1 MKRSQSIAS
10 TQLVSS
16 QGIQGSKKSRSSAVA
31 KKGYNRLS
39 FYAPVVARTK
49 TGVPQRLRI
58 NHRYCATLKR
68 TSTGG
73 ALNTYVF
80 SANGMYDPDITGTG
94 HQPSYFDNMSALY
107 DHYTV
112 LSSRIKLRLVSSI
125 ADATGSSLQCAIM
138 VTDGTG
144 ITVTN
149 VENMIEQPRC
159 VWTHLSALSN
169 TYGPQNSLQIGF
181 NAWRTFGSRAL
192 SDAELRGSPAAN
204 PTEQQYYT
212 IGLCEATGTGTVA
225 AIYEVVIEYQAEWT
239 EPKQNAS
246 N

>member
-1 MKRSQSIAS
+1 MKRSFTQAS
-10 TQLVSS
+10 TQSVGSTSGKKTKS
-16 QGIQGSKKSRSSAVA
+16 QAIVKSTTP
-31 KKGYNRLS
+31 RLS
-39 FYAPVVARTK
+39 FYAPLVARTK

-68 TSTGG
+68 TSTAG

-94 HQPSYFDNMSALY
+94 HQPSYFDNLSALY

-112 LSSRIKLRLVSSI
+112 LSSRIKLCLVSSI
-125 ADATGSSLQCAIM
+125 ADATGTSLQCAIM

-149 VENMIEQPRC
+149 VENMIEQPRA

-169 TYGPQNSLQIGF
+169 TYGPQNKLQIGF

-212 IGLCEATGTGTVA
+212 IGLREATGTGTVA
-225 AIYEVVIEYQAEWT
+225 AVYEVVIEYYAEWT
-239 EPKQNAS
+239 EPKQNAT